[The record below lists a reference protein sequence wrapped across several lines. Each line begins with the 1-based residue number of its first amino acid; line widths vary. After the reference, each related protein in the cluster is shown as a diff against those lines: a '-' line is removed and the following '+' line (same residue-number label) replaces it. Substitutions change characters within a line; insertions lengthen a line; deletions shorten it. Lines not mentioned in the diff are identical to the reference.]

1 MLCELH
7 LDKAGH
13 RKTQQCRSFTWEG
26 TERRPLMVG
35 SDSSS
40 FWFPFGVPL
49 FFSTRHIQELLMLNQ
64 DKALA
69 GWLATPLPMA

>member
-1 MLCELH
+1 MPKLYL
-7 LDKAGH
+7 GRH
-13 RKTQQCRSFTWEG
+13 RKWPPDGGRKL
-26 TERRPLMVG
+26 RKVLG

-49 FFSTRHIQELLMLNQ
+49 FFSTWHIQELLMLIQ